1 MRRARAFTLVELMAV
16 LVIAGTLAFV
26 ATSSWPSY
34 WQRTRRAAAGA
45 ALVATLAQLELR
57 HARTGTYKED
67 ESLPPSPTP
76 QVDGY
81 DIKVN
86 MGCTSLDI
94 GPQRSDCVEV
104 IAVANPPNDAA
115 CGYLR
120 LLSTGERFPHIA
132 ACWP

>member
-1 MRRARAFTLVELMAV
+1 MRRTRAFTLVELMAV

-45 ALVATLAQLELR
+45 ALVAALAQLELR
-57 HARTGTYKED
+57 HARTGTYEGN
-67 ESLPPSPTP
+67 SPGPTP

-81 DIKVN
+81 DILVN
-86 MGCTSLDI
+86 TAGCSSLDTNQ
-94 GPQRSDCVEV
+94 PPPSDCVEV
-104 IAVANPPNDAA
+104 MAMSKSPDAA
-115 CGYLR
+115 CRNLILR
-120 LLSTGERFPHIA
+120 STGERWPHDA

>member
-1 MRRARAFTLVELMAV
+1 MRRTRAFTLVELMAV

-26 ATSSWPSY
+26 ASSSWPSY

-57 HARTGTYKED
+57 HARTGTYD
-67 ESLPPSPTP
+67 GGGPIPTP

-81 DIKVN
+81 EIRFNV
-86 MGCTSLDI
+86 GCTSLDI
-94 GPQRSDCVEV
+94 GSQSSDCVEV
-104 IAVANPPNDAA
+104 VAVADPPNDAA

-120 LLSTGERFPHIA
+120 LLSTGEREPHNA